1 MGYRLIKQCVVVLLI
16 GLSVTG
22 TRLIHAYPVEFT
34 LSQVDVYLPQIR
46 IYASLLD
53 ENGTPIPTPS
63 EEDVS
68 IKLDGQTL
76 PVKGIK
82 SFRDTGEGVAY
93 TLLLDVSKTMT
104 GSPFD
109 NAVSA
114 TKGLIRNMTE
124 KDRIAIITFG
134 DNVKI
139 ISDFTN
145 DKNLLVSKLSRVKP
159 DHDNTHFYAAVDKS
173 FALNMRR
180 DPNLPVRRAILVIT
194 DGKDE
199 GSGITLDDL
208 LPESEKNGIPIYSIG
223 YTRIGDDFL
232 GNLKR
237 LSELS
242 GGRYLKSR
250 EARNFSDIYQKTFG
264 DIQSQFLI
272 RTEYPSR
279 EADGNMHQFFVSY
292 SKDSFSIAAEK
303 KVSFIF
309 SEPEPPEP
317 VASQTPDTPE
327 LPESPD
333 NKLWIYIIL
342 GVAGLL
348 LLSILIFLLVRPKEE
363 EQTRTESEQEIDYEP
378 EFDTLGVTGGDIHD
392 TAPIPDVKKEL
403 EPGVPKVQFIVIKGK
418 QIGKTYDV
426 SVGNAGATVGRKGAD
441 IVLDDKEISKIHC
454 SVFCINKRFM
464 IQDDGSKN
472 GTFINGI
479 PLKTKSVIEDGDTIS
494 IGQCTLRMKVI
505 DMS

>member
-1 MGYRLIKQCVVVLLI
+1 MGYRLIKQCVVALLI
-16 GLSVTG
+16 CLSLTG
-22 TRLIHAYPVEFT
+22 TRLVHAYPVEFT

-46 IYASLLD
+46 IYASLFD

-63 EEDVS
+63 EEDIT

-76 PVKGIK
+76 PVKGIT

-93 TLLLDVSKTMT
+93 TLLLDVSKTMA
-104 GSPFD
+104 GPPFD

-114 TKGLIRNMTE
+114 MKGLIRNMTE

-145 DKNLLVSKLSRVKP
+145 DKNLLVSKLGRVKP
-159 DHDNTHFYAAVDKS
+159 NHDNTHFYAAVNKS

-223 YTRIGDDFL
+223 YTRIDEAFL
-232 GNLKR
+232 NNLKR

-242 GGRYLKSR
+242 GGRYLKSQ
-250 EARNFSDIYQKTFG
+250 ETRNFSDIYQKTFG

-303 KVSFIF
+303 KVPFIF

-317 VASQTPDTPE
+317 VTHQTPDTPE
-327 LPESPD
+327 PPD
-333 NKLWIYIIL
+333 NKLWIIIL
-342 GVAGLL
+342 GVAGLFL
-348 LLSILIFLLVRPKEE
+348 LIILIFLLVRSKKEE
-363 EQTRTESEQEIDYEP
+363 ETKTESEQEIDYEP
-378 EFDTLGVTGGDIHD
+378 EFDTLGVTDGDIHD
-392 TAPIPDVKKEL
+392 TAPIPAVKKEL

-418 QIGKTYDV
+418 QVGKTYDV